1 MRIVTSKTAVGVAV
15 VNDDVLHANKRI
27 QHFRDLSA
35 VVEMQAGDDGVRPVE
50 ACCSMHAAGRG
61 EAASKERILAAA
73 NAPQHTGMRHLAA
86 PLQEDGAGWPI

>member
-1 MRIVTSKTAVGVAV
+1 

-35 VVEMQAGDDGVRPVE
+35 VVEMHAGDDGVRPVE

-61 EAASKERILAAA
+61 KAASKERILAAA